1 MDERAV
7 VVKARQMGKSVT
19 QLRSITDDPAVR
31 AILVELGWTPPGAQA
46 PTRPVLVPAVC
57 PSCEGVHMT
66 GWQPIETAPKNG
78 TAVLGWDKD
87 EGHYVT
93 WCSEGSWGQS
103 VDDCVYLQFPTHWRP
118 LPPPPEV

>member
-1 MDERAV
+1 MARDIFEQVFSAV
-7 VVKARQMGKSVT
+7 GGC
-19 QLRSITDDPAVR
+19 LPA
-31 AILVELGWTPPGAQA
+31 AATP
-46 PTRPVLVPAVC
+46 
-57 PSCEGVHMT
+57 